1 MGSGSY
7 GGGGGGG
14 GGWAGGGGGGGYTFK
29 GGEVVTRAASARAIE
44 TAAFETLCKLP
55 KEYFQKQFGSPLIE
69 EAYKKLFDLSVQ
81 IFVNH
86 DWAGVA
92 RRYGVDDGP
101 GCLVRWVEAVVT
113 ESEQAEPD
121 VRVRET
127 ALGCLEDFLVVAL
140 NYDIDVFYSGTASE
154 VMAKIDEKVFK
165 STSGYFLGHLIWRI
179 LERERNATPEA
190 VEFQIKEVAQKTAD
204 RIIADFEAKYYAK
217 DQVTHQQLFSV
228 IRSHPDWFRKLV
240 CP

>member
-14 GGWAGGGGGGGYTFK
+14 GGWAGGGGGYTFK
-29 GGEVVTRAASARAIE
+29 GGEVVTKAASAKKIE
-44 TAAFETLCKLP
+44 AAAFETLCKLP
-55 KEYFQKQFGSPLIE
+55 KEYLLKQFGSPLIE
-69 EAYKKLFDLSVQ
+69 EAYKKLFDLSLQ

-86 DWAGVA
+86 DWAGVSS
-92 RRYGVDDGP
+92 RYGVDDGP
-101 GCLVRWVEAVVT
+101 GCLVRWVEAVVA
-113 ESEQAEPD
+113 ESAHAEPD

-127 ALGCLEDFLVVAL
+127 ALSCLEDFLIVAL
-140 NYDIDVFYSGTASE
+140 NYDIDVFYSGTADE

-179 LERERNATPEA
+179 LERERNATPES

-204 RIIADFEAKYYAK
+204 KIIADFEGKYHGK
-217 DQVTHQQLFSV
+217 DQVTHQQLFSI
-228 IRSHPDWFRKLV
+228 IRSQSDWFRKLI